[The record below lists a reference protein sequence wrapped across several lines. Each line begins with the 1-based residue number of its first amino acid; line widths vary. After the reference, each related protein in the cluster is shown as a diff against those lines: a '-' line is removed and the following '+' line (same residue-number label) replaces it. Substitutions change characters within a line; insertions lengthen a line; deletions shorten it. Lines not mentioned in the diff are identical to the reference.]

1 MHKLV
6 FSVMLYVPLL
16 AQEIQVIDHKIVKDI
31 QPNWPVIIN
40 NVLDDSTSF
49 KFLPSLDSVKSESE
63 GYRVQVLATRYFE
76 RADSLAVIMKNTVSD
91 SVYVDFEAPNYKV
104 RIGDFIDR
112 DSAESLQQEL
122 MQMGYNSAWILRAR
136 INSQASIIKYKL
148 FVSRQ
153 IVVKF

>member
-6 FSVMLYVPLL
+6 FLILLYVPLL
-16 AQEIQVIDHKIVKDI
+16 TQGIQVIEHKILKDI

-49 KFLPSLDSVKSESE
+49 EFLLSLDSVQSVSE

-76 RADSLAVIMKNTVSD
+76 RADSLAIIMKNTVSD

-112 DSAESLQQEL
+112 DSAELLQQEL
-122 MQMGYNSAWILRAR
+122 VQMGYNSAWILRAR
-136 INSQASIIKYKL
+136 INSQASRINY
-148 FVSRQ
+148 
-153 IVVKF
+153 

>member
-6 FSVMLYVPLL
+6 FSILLYAPLL

-49 KFLPSLDSVKSESE
+49 EFLLSLDSVQSVSE

-122 MQMGYNSAWILRAR
+122 VQMGYNSAWILRSR
-136 INSQASIIKYKL
+136 INSQASRINY
-148 FVSRQ
+148 
-153 IVVKF
+153 

>member
-6 FSVMLYVPLL
+6 FLILLYVPLL
-16 AQEIQVIDHKIVKDI
+16 SQEIQVIDHKIVKDI

-49 KFLPSLDSVKSESE
+49 EFLLSLDSVQSVSE
-63 GYRVQVLATRYFE
+63 GNRVQVLATRYFE
-76 RADSLAVIMKNTVSD
+76 RAESLAVIMKNTVSD

-122 MQMGYNSAWILRAR
+122 VQMGYNSAWILRAR
-136 INSQASIIKYKL
+136 INSQASRINY
-148 FVSRQ
+148 
-153 IVVKF
+153 

>member
-6 FSVMLYVPLL
+6 FSILLYVPLL
-16 AQEIQVIDHKIVKDI
+16 AQEIQVIDHKMVKDI

-40 NVLDDSTSF
+40 NVLDDSASF
-49 KFLPSLDSVKSESE
+49 EFLSSLDSVQSVSE

-76 RADSLAVIMKNTVSD
+76 RAESLAVIMKNTVSD

-112 DSAESLQQEL
+112 NSAESLQQEL
-122 MQMGYNSAWILRAR
+122 VQMGYNSAWILRAR
-136 INSQASIIKYKL
+136 INSQASRINY
-148 FVSRQ
+148 
-153 IVVKF
+153 

>member
-6 FSVMLYVPLL
+6 FLILLYVPLL
-16 AQEIQVIDHKIVKDI
+16 SQEIQVIDHKIVKDI

-49 KFLPSLDSVKSESE
+49 EFLLSLDSVQSVSE

-76 RADSLAVIMKNTVSD
+76 RAESLAVIMKNTVSD

-112 DSAESLQQEL
+112 DSAELLQQDL
-122 MQMGYNSAWILRAR
+122 VQMGYNSAWILRTR
-136 INSQASIIKYKL
+136 INSQASGINY
-148 FVSRQ
+148 
-153 IVVKF
+153 

>member
-1 MHKLV
+1 MHKLA
-6 FSVMLYVPLL
+6 FLILLYVPLL

-49 KFLPSLDSVKSESE
+49 ELLLSLDSVQSVSE

-76 RADSLAVIMKNTVSD
+76 RADSLAVIMKNTVRD

-104 RIGDFIDR
+104 RVGDFIDR
-112 DSAESLQQEL
+112 NSAESLQQDL
-122 MQMGYNSAWILRAR
+122 VQMGYNSAWILRTR
-136 INSQASIIKYKL
+136 INSQASRINY
-148 FVSRQ
+148 
-153 IVVKF
+153 

>member
-6 FSVMLYVPLL
+6 FLILLYVPLL
-16 AQEIQVIDHKIVKDI
+16 TQGIQVIDHKIVKDI

-49 KFLPSLDSVKSESE
+49 EFLLSLDSVQSVSE

-112 DSAESLQQEL
+112 NSAESLQQEL
-122 MQMGYNSAWILRAR
+122 VQMGYNSAWILRAR
-136 INSQASIIKYKL
+136 INSQASRINY
-148 FVSRQ
+148 
-153 IVVKF
+153 

>member
-6 FSVMLYVPLL
+6 FLILLSVPLL
-16 AQEIQVIDHKIVKDI
+16 AQDIQVIDHKIVKDI

-49 KFLPSLDSVKSESE
+49 EFLLSLDSVQSVSE

-76 RADSLAVIMKNTVSD
+76 RAESLAVIMKNTVSD

-122 MQMGYNSAWILRAR
+122 VQMGYNSAWILRAR
-136 INSQASIIKYKL
+136 INSQASRINY
-148 FVSRQ
+148 
-153 IVVKF
+153 

>member
-6 FSVMLYVPLL
+6 FLILLYVPLL
-16 AQEIQVIDHKIVKDI
+16 SQEIQVIDHKIVKDI

-49 KFLPSLDSVKSESE
+49 EFLLSLDSVQSVSE

-112 DSAESLQQEL
+112 DSAESLQKEL
-122 MQMGYNSAWILRAR
+122 VQMGYNSAWILRTR
-136 INSQASIIKYKL
+136 INSQASRINY
-148 FVSRQ
+148 
-153 IVVKF
+153 

>member
-6 FSVMLYVPLL
+6 FSILLYVPLL

-49 KFLPSLDSVKSESE
+49 EFLLSLDSVQSVSE

-76 RADSLAVIMKNTVSD
+76 RAESLAVIMKNTVSD

-112 DSAESLQQEL
+112 DSAESLQQDL
-122 MQMGYNSAWILRAR
+122 VQMGYNSAWILRTR
-136 INSQASIIKYKL
+136 INSQASRINY
-148 FVSRQ
+148 
-153 IVVKF
+153 

>member
-6 FSVMLYVPLL
+6 FSILLYVPLL

-49 KFLPSLDSVKSESE
+49 EFLLSLDSVKSVSE
-63 GYRVQVLATRYFE
+63 GYRVQVLATRYYE
-76 RADSLAVIMKNTVSD
+76 RADSLAVLMKNTVSD

-104 RIGDFIDR
+104 RVGDFIDR
-112 DSAESLQQEL
+112 ESAESLQQDL
-122 MQMGYNSAWILRAR
+122 VQMGYNSAWVLRTR
-136 INSQASIIKYKL
+136 INSQASRIKY
-148 FVSRQ
+148 
-153 IVVKF
+153 

>member
-6 FSVMLYVPLL
+6 FSILLSAPLL
-16 AQEIQVIDHKIVKDI
+16 SQEIQVIDHKIVKDI

-49 KFLPSLDSVKSESE
+49 EIVLSLDSVQSVSE

-112 DSAESLQQEL
+112 DSAESLQKEL
-122 MQMGYNSAWILRAR
+122 VQMGYNSAWILRTR
-136 INSQASIIKYKL
+136 INSQA
-148 FVSRQ
+148 VE
-153 IVVKF
+153 

>member
-49 KFLPSLDSVKSESE
+49 EFVLSLDSVQSVSE
-63 GYRVQVLATRYFE
+63 GYRVQVLATRYIE
-76 RADSLAVIMKNTVSD
+76 RADSLAKIMKNTIND

-104 RIGDFIDR
+104 RVGDFIDR
-112 DSAESLQQEL
+112 DSAESLQQDL
-122 MQMGYNSAWILRAR
+122 VQMGYNSAWVLRTR
-136 INSQASIIKYKL
+136 INSQANRIEY
-148 FVSRQ
+148 
-153 IVVKF
+153 

>member
-6 FSVMLYVPLL
+6 FLILLYVPLL
-16 AQEIQVIDHKIVKDI
+16 SQEIQVIDHKIVKDI

-49 KFLPSLDSVKSESE
+49 EFLLSLDSVQSVSE

-76 RADSLAVIMKNTVSD
+76 RAESLAVIMKNTVSD

-104 RIGDFIDR
+104 SIGDFIDR

-122 MQMGYNSAWILRAR
+122 VQMGYNSAWVLRMR
-136 INSQASIIKYKL
+136 INSQVSRIKY
-148 FVSRQ
+148 
-153 IVVKF
+153 

>member
-6 FSVMLYVPLL
+6 FLILLYVPLL
-16 AQEIQVIDHKIVKDI
+16 SQEIQVIDHKIVKDI

-49 KFLPSLDSVKSESE
+49 EFLLSLDSVQSVSE

-76 RADSLAVIMKNTVSD
+76 RADSLAVIMKNTVRD

-104 RIGDFIDR
+104 RVGDFIDR
-112 DSAESLQQEL
+112 DSAESLQQDL
-122 MQMGYNSAWILRAR
+122 VQMGYNSAWILRSR
-136 INSQASIIKYKL
+136 INSKASGIEY
-148 FVSRQ
+148 
-153 IVVKF
+153 

>member
-1 MHKLV
+1 MHKLA
-6 FSVMLYVPLL
+6 FLILLYVPLL
-16 AQEIQVIDHKIVKDI
+16 SQEIQVIDHKIVKDI

-49 KFLPSLDSVKSESE
+49 EFLLSLDSVQSVSE

-76 RADSLAVIMKNTVSD
+76 RAESLAVIMKNTVSD

-112 DSAESLQQEL
+112 NSAESLQQEL
-122 MQMGYNSAWILRAR
+122 VQMGYNSAWILRTR
-136 INSQASIIKYKL
+136 INSQASRINY
-148 FVSRQ
+148 
-153 IVVKF
+153 

>member
-6 FSVMLYVPLL
+6 FLILLYVPLL
-16 AQEIQVIDHKIVKDI
+16 SQEIQVIDHKIVKDI

-49 KFLPSLDSVKSESE
+49 EFLLSLDSVQSVSE

-112 DSAESLQQEL
+112 DSAESLQQDL
-122 MQMGYNSAWILRAR
+122 VQMGYYSAWILRTR
-136 INSQASIIKYKL
+136 INSQASRIIY
-148 FVSRQ
+148 
-153 IVVKF
+153 

>member
-6 FSVMLYVPLL
+6 FSILLYVPLL

-49 KFLPSLDSVKSESE
+49 EFLLSLDSVQSVSE

-76 RADSLAVIMKNTVSD
+76 RADSLAVIMKYTVSD

-122 MQMGYNSAWILRAR
+122 VQMGYNSAWILRAR
-136 INSQASIIKYKL
+136 INSQASKINY
-148 FVSRQ
+148 
-153 IVVKF
+153 

>member
-6 FSVMLYVPLL
+6 FLILLYVPLL

-49 KFLPSLDSVKSESE
+49 EFLLSLDSVKSVSE
-63 GYRVQVLATRYFE
+63 GYRVQVLATRYYE
-76 RADSLAVIMKNTVSD
+76 RADSLAVLMKNTVSD

-104 RIGDFIDR
+104 RIGDFINR
-112 DSAESLQQEL
+112 DSAESLQKDL
-122 MQMGYNSAWILRAR
+122 VQMGYYSAWILRTR
-136 INSQASIIKYKL
+136 INSQASRIIY
-148 FVSRQ
+148 
-153 IVVKF
+153 

>member
-49 KFLPSLDSVKSESE
+49 ESLLSLDSVQSVSE

-76 RADSLAVIMKNTVSD
+76 RADSLAVIMKNTVRD

-104 RIGDFIDR
+104 RVGDFIDR
-112 DSAESLQQEL
+112 DSAESLQQDL
-122 MQMGYNSAWILRAR
+122 VQMGYNSAWILRTR
-136 INSQASIIKYKL
+136 INSQAIGIEY
-148 FVSRQ
+148 
-153 IVVKF
+153 

>member
-6 FSVMLYVPLL
+6 FSILLYVPLL

-49 KFLPSLDSVKSESE
+49 EFLLSLDSVQSVSE

-76 RADSLAVIMKNTVSD
+76 RANSLAVIMKNTVSD

-122 MQMGYNSAWILRAR
+122 VQMGYNSAWILRTR
-136 INSQASIIKYKL
+136 INSQASRINY
-148 FVSRQ
+148 
-153 IVVKF
+153 

>member
-1 MHKLV
+1 MHKLA
-6 FSVMLYVPLL
+6 FIILLSAPLL
-16 AQEIQVIDHKIVKDI
+16 AQDFQVIDDMVVKDI

-49 KFLPSLDSVKSESE
+49 EFLLSLDSVQSVSE

-122 MQMGYNSAWILRAR
+122 VQMGYNSAWILRAR
-136 INSQASIIKYKL
+136 INSQASRINY
-148 FVSRQ
+148 
-153 IVVKF
+153 

>member
-6 FSVMLYVPLL
+6 FSILLYVPLL

-49 KFLPSLDSVKSESE
+49 EFLLSLDSVQSVSE

-112 DSAESLQQEL
+112 DSAESLQKEL
-122 MQMGYNSAWILRAR
+122 VQMGYNSAWILRTR
-136 INSQASIIKYKL
+136 INSQASRINY
-148 FVSRQ
+148 
-153 IVVKF
+153 

>member
-6 FSVMLYVPLL
+6 FLILLYVPLL
-16 AQEIQVIDHKIVKDI
+16 SQEIQVIDHKIVKDI

-49 KFLPSLDSVKSESE
+49 EFLLSLDSVQFISE

-112 DSAESLQQEL
+112 NSAESLQQDL
-122 MQMGYNSAWILRAR
+122 VQMGYYSAWILRTR
-136 INSQASIIKYKL
+136 INSQASRIIY
-148 FVSRQ
+148 
-153 IVVKF
+153 

>member
-1 MHKLV
+1 MYKLV
-6 FSVMLYVPLL
+6 FLIQLYVPLL

-49 KFLPSLDSVKSESE
+49 ELLLSLDSVQSVSE

-76 RADSLAVIMKNTVSD
+76 RADSLAVIMKNTVRD

-104 RIGDFIDR
+104 RVGDFIDR
-112 DSAESLQQEL
+112 DSAESLQQDL
-122 MQMGYNSAWILRAR
+122 VQMGYNSAWILRSR
-136 INSQASIIKYKL
+136 INSKASGIEY
-148 FVSRQ
+148 
-153 IVVKF
+153 

>member
-1 MHKLV
+1 MHKLA
-6 FSVMLYVPLL
+6 FLILLYVPLL

-49 KFLPSLDSVKSESE
+49 EFLLSLDSVQPVLE

-104 RIGDFIDR
+104 RVGDFIDR
-112 DSAESLQQEL
+112 DSAESLQQDL
-122 MQMGYNSAWILRAR
+122 VQMGYNSAWVLRTR
-136 INSQASIIKYKL
+136 INSQVSRIKY
-148 FVSRQ
+148 
-153 IVVKF
+153 

>member
-6 FSVMLYVPLL
+6 FSILLYVPLL

-49 KFLPSLDSVKSESE
+49 EFLLSLDSVQSVSE

-76 RADSLAVIMKNTVSD
+76 RADSLAVIMKNTISD
-91 SVYVDFEAPNYKV
+91 SVYVDYEAPNYKV

-112 DSAESLQQEL
+112 DSAELLQQDL
-122 MQMGYNSAWILRAR
+122 VQMGYNSAWILRTR
-136 INSQASIIKYKL
+136 INSQASRIIY
-148 FVSRQ
+148 
-153 IVVKF
+153 

>member
-1 MHKLV
+1 MHKLA
-6 FSVMLYVPLL
+6 FLILLYVPLL

-49 KFLPSLDSVKSESE
+49 ELLLSLDSVQSVSE

-76 RADSLAVIMKNTVSD
+76 RADSLAIIMKNTIRD

-104 RIGDFIDR
+104 RVGDFIDR
-112 DSAESLQQEL
+112 DSAESLQQDL
-122 MQMGYNSAWILRAR
+122 VQMGYNSAWILRSR
-136 INSQASIIKYKL
+136 INSKASGIEY
-148 FVSRQ
+148 
-153 IVVKF
+153 

>member
-6 FSVMLYVPLL
+6 FSILLYVPLL

-49 KFLPSLDSVKSESE
+49 KFLLSLDSVQSVSE

-76 RADSLAVIMKNTVSD
+76 RAESLAVIMKNTVSD

-122 MQMGYNSAWILRAR
+122 VQMGYNSAWILRAR
-136 INSQASIIKYKL
+136 INSQASRINY
-148 FVSRQ
+148 
-153 IVVKF
+153 